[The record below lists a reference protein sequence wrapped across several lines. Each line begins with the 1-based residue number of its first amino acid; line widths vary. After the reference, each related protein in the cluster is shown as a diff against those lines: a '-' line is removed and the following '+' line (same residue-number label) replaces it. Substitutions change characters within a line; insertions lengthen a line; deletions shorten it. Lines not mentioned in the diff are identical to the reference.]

1 MKNTVVTTF
10 RMPVSLRVDAAYRDS
25 EAIFEFNNY
34 HTGKTVFPFDE
45 DVPLSKTGAK
55 MQDLHHH
62 LFSSYS
68 AEIVVEVLEDGTL
81 RVKADQSTL

>member
-1 MKNTVVTTF
+1 MENQVVTTF
-10 RMPVSLRVDAAYRDS
+10 RMPVSLRIDAANGND
-25 EAIFEFNNY
+25 EKILDFNKY

-45 DVPLSKTGAK
+45 EVPPSKTGAK
-55 MQDLHHH
+55 MQDLHRC
-62 LFSSYS
+62 LFSSHI

>member
-10 RMPVSLRVDAAYRDS
+10 RMPVYLSINDAATES
-25 EAIFEFNNY
+25 FNNY
-34 HTGKTVFPFDE
+34 HTGKVSFPLDE
-45 DVPLSKTGAK
+45 DVPLSWTGAK
-55 MQDLHHH
+55 MQDLHQR